1 MQYSSE
7 RLLRLRTLPSRLLIP
22 AALLAILASAGTGGT
37 RVVASRD
44 CTPAADW
51 GTARQS
57 LVPAVVKLVNAH
69 RSALGLSQLRLSP
82 TLTASAVWKARHM
95 GRFGYFAHDDPA
107 PPIARSAAQ
116 RMVDCGY
123 AWPST
128 GENIAVGFRTPQS
141 VMAAWLQSPG
151 HRANIEAP
159 EWNVIGLGVAQSGG
173 GMLFWAQDFG
183 AHDDSSAD
191 RGPLARTDH
200 RIVRPN
206 HQVRIHVLLNDRDP
220 DGDQLALVRVTTRP
234 RHGRAWLAAEGTV
247 VYRPWRGF
255 IGRDRLRYEVADG
268 RGGHDSAV
276 VRLRVKPLRRSR

>member
-1 MQYSSE
+1 LS
-7 RLLRLRTLPSRLLIP
+7 PRLLIP
-22 AALLAILASAGTGGT
+22 AALLAVLASASGGGA
-37 RVVASRD
+37 RVVATHD
-44 CTPAADW
+44 CSPGADW
-51 GTARQS
+51 GAARQN
-57 LVPAVVKLVNAH
+57 LVPTVLKLVNAH

-95 GRFGYFAHDDPA
+95 ARFGYVAHDDPA
-107 PPIARSAAQ
+107 PPVSRSADQ

-123 AWPST
+123 PWSWT
-128 GENIAVGFRTPQS
+128 GENIAAGFRTPEG

-151 HRANIEAP
+151 HRANLEAP
-159 EWNVIGLGVAQSGG
+159 EWNVIGLGVAQSGPG
-173 GMLFWAQDFG
+173 ALFWAQDFG

-191 RGPLARTDH
+191 RAPLARADH
-200 RIVRPN
+200 RIVRRN